1 MLQLFGFDRIGI
13 VIGDIYFIDPR
24 PSPGEE
30 GPEQGVRLEVRILDR
45 GELKGSIYSAQPIAI
60 DRPIWRI
67 DLLESVGNPGS
78 FDRTHH
84 HPRFHGWNPTKR
96 HFVPELTADPLGW
109 LEGRLADLQS
119 ILDEAKL
126 DPTDEIDAT
135 DVVAVKE
142 ATPEIVAAVARMLD
156 GVRAGKLGQP
166 PAEGAEDMAR
176 AGWL

>member
-1 MLQLFGFDRIGI
+1 MLQVFGFERIG
-13 VIGDIYFIDPR
+13 VVVGDIYFIDPR

-30 GPEQGVRLEVRILDR
+30 GPEQGVRLEVRFLDR
-45 GELKGSIYSAQPIAI
+45 GELKGSIYSAQPIAV

-67 DLLESVGNPGS
+67 DLLESVDSPNT

-109 LEGRLADLQS
+109 LEARLTDLQS
-119 ILDEAKL
+119 VLDEAKVEPGEV
-126 DPTDEIDAT
+126 DPA
-135 DVVAVKE
+135 DVAAVKE
-142 ATPEIVAAVARMLD
+142 AAPDIVAAVARMLD
-156 GVRAGKLGQP
+156 GVRAGRLGQP

>member
-1 MLQLFGFDRIGI
+1 MLQVFGFERIG
-13 VIGDIYFIDPR
+13 VVVGDIYFIDPR

-30 GPEQGVRLEVRILDR
+30 GPEQGVRLEVRFLDR
-45 GELKGSIYSAQPIAI
+45 GELKGSIYSAQPIAV

-67 DLLESVGNPGS
+67 DLLESVDRPGT

-109 LEGRLADLQS
+109 LQARLEDLGS
-119 ILDEAKL
+119 VLDEAKVDPAEL
-126 DPTDEIDAT
+126 DDR

-142 ATPEIVAAVARMLD
+142 AAPEIVAAVARMLD
-156 GVRAGKLGQP
+156 GVRAGRLGQP

>member
-1 MLQLFGFDRIGI
+1 MLQVFGFERIGV

-30 GPEQGVRLEVRILDR
+30 GPEQGVRLEVRFLDR
-45 GELKGSIYSAQPIAI
+45 GELKGSIYSAQPIAV

-67 DLLESVGNPGS
+67 DLLESVDSPNT

-109 LEGRLADLQS
+109 LEARLTDLQS
-119 ILDEAKL
+119 VLDEAKL
-126 DPTDEIDAT
+126 EPGEVDAD
-135 DVVAVKE
+135 DVAAVKE
-142 ATPEIVAAVARMLD
+142 AAPDIVAAVARMLD
-156 GVRAGKLGQP
+156 GVRAGRLGQP

>member
-1 MLQLFGFDRIGI
+1 MLQVFGFERIGV

-30 GPEQGVRLEVRILDR
+30 GPEQGVRLEVRFLDR
-45 GELKGSIYSAQPIAI
+45 GELKGSIYSAQPIAV

-67 DLLESVGNPGS
+67 DLLESVDSPNT

-109 LEGRLADLQS
+109 LEARLTDLQS
-119 ILDEAKL
+119 VLDEAKL
-126 DPTDEIDAT
+126 EPGEVDAA
-135 DVVAVKE
+135 DVDAVRD
-142 ATPEIVAAVARMLD
+142 AAPDIVAAVARMLD
-156 GVRAGKLGQP
+156 GVRAGRLGQP

>member
-1 MLQLFGFDRIGI
+1 MLQVFGFERIG
-13 VIGDIYFIDPR
+13 VVVGDIYFIDPR

-30 GPEQGVRLEVRILDR
+30 GPEQGVRLEVRFLDR
-45 GELKGSIYSAQPIAI
+45 GELKGTIYSAQPIAV

-67 DLLESVGNPGS
+67 DLLESVDSPGT

-96 HFVPELTADPLGW
+96 HFVPELTEDPLGW
-109 LEGRLADLQS
+109 LEARLTDLKS
-119 ILDEAKL
+119 VLDEAKIE
-126 DPTDEIDAT
+126 PDEVDAV
-135 DVVAVKE
+135 DVDAVRE
-142 ATPEIVAAVARMLD
+142 AAPEIVAAVARMLD

>member
-1 MLQLFGFDRIGI
+1 MLQVFGFERIGV

-30 GPEQGVRLEVRILDR
+30 GPEQGVRLEVRFLDR
-45 GELKGSIYSAQPIAI
+45 GELQGSIYSAQPIAV

-67 DLLESVGNPGS
+67 DLLESVDSPNT

-109 LEGRLADLQS
+109 LEARLSDLQS
-119 ILDEAKL
+119 VLDEAKVE
-126 DPTDEIDAT
+126 PGEVDAA
-135 DVVAVKE
+135 DVAAVRD
-142 ATPEIVAAVARMLD
+142 AAPDIVAAVARMLD
-156 GVRAGKLGQP
+156 GVRAGRLGQP

>member
-1 MLQLFGFDRIGI
+1 MLQVFGFERIGV

-30 GPEQGVRLEVRILDR
+30 GPEQGVRLEVRFLDR
-45 GELKGSIYSAQPIAI
+45 GELKGSIYSAQPIAV

-67 DLLESVGNPGS
+67 DLLESVDSPNT

-109 LEGRLADLQS
+109 LEARLTDLQS
-119 ILDEAKL
+119 VLDEAKL
-126 DPTDEIDAT
+126 EPGEVDAA
-135 DVVAVKE
+135 DVAAVKE
-142 ATPEIVAAVARMLD
+142 AAPDIVAAVARMLD
-156 GVRAGKLGQP
+156 GVRAGRLGQP

>member
-1 MLQLFGFDRIGI
+1 MLQVFGFERIG
-13 VIGDIYFIDPR
+13 VVFGDLYFLDPR

-30 GPEQGVRLEVRILDR
+30 GAEQGIRLEVRFLDR
-45 GELKGSIYSAQPIAI
+45 GELKGSIYSAQPIAV

-67 DLLESVGNPGS
+67 DLLESVGHPGT

-96 HFVPELTADPLGW
+96 HFVPELSADPLAW
-109 LEGRLADLQS
+109 LQARLEDLPS
-119 ILDEAKL
+119 VLEEAQV
-126 DPTDEIDAT
+126 DTAEIDHRDIEGVRQAAP
-135 DVVAVKE
+135 D
-142 ATPEIVAAVARMLD
+142 IVAATSRMLD
-156 GVRAGKLGQP
+156 GVRAGRLGQP

>member
-1 MLQLFGFDRIGI
+1 MLQLFGFERIGV

-30 GPEQGVRLEVRILDR
+30 GPEQGVRLEVRVLDR
-45 GELKGSIYSAQPIAI
+45 GELKGSIYSAQPIAV

-67 DLLESVGNPGS
+67 DLLESVDRPGT

-96 HFVPELTADPLGW
+96 HFVPELSSDPLGW
-109 LEGRLADLQS
+109 LEARLSDLQS
-119 ILDEAKL
+119 VLDEAKVEA
-126 DPTDEIDAT
+126 DEIDPA
-135 DVVAVKE
+135 DVAAVRD
-142 ATPEIVAAVARMLD
+142 AAPDIVAAVARMLD
-156 GVRAGKLGQP
+156 GVRAGRLGQP
-166 PAEGAEDMAR
+166 PAEGASDMAR

>member
-1 MLQLFGFDRIGI
+1 MLQVFGFDRIG
-13 VIGDIYFIDPR
+13 VVVGDIYFIDPR

-30 GPEQGVRLEVRILDR
+30 GPEQGVRLEVRFLER
-45 GELKGSIYSAQPIAI
+45 GELQGSIYSAQPIAV

-67 DLLESVGNPGS
+67 DLLESVESPGT

-109 LEGRLADLQS
+109 LEARLTDLKS
-119 ILDEAKL
+119 VLDEAKVE
-126 DPTDEIDAT
+126 PDEVGSADIDAVR
-135 DVVAVKE
+135 DA
-142 ATPEIVAAVARMLD
+142 APEIVGAVRRMLE
-156 GVRAGKLGQP
+156 GVRAGTLGQP
-166 PAEGAEDMAR
+166 PAEGAADMAR